1 MPWTK
6 VLYQKQPD
14 ILDEGYGSGE
24 RIVSYG
30 DAIREAFW
38 QALENDD
45 AVYLMGQGVD
55 DPSGMFGTTIGLQQ
69 RFGRERVFDTPL
81 AEDALMG
88 IAVGSAITGMRP
100 IYLHNR
106 PDFLLL
112 AMDQIVN
119 HASKWRYMFGGHG
132 KVPLVIWACIGRG
145 WGSGAQHSQALQG
158 LFTHIPGL
166 RVVMPSTAYDTKG
179 LLLESISDDNPVI
192 ILEHRWLFKRKGYV
206 PQEMYRIP
214 FGKGVIRRRGR
225 DVTIV
230 GASQI
235 LNEAL
240 DAANKL
246 ALEGIEAEVIDL
258 RAIKPWDKELVYR
271 SLERT
276 GRLVLVDTGW
286 KTSGYT
292 AEIAATVA
300 EEAWDLLR
308 APIGRVSCPDIPT
321 PSGYTLEAAFYPG
334 ADKVSEVTRN
344 IVSAKTAGSS
354 KRTSY

>member
-6 VLYQKQPD
+6 VLYQKQPSV
-14 ILDEGYGSGE
+14 LDKGYGEGK
-24 RIVSYG
+24 RILGYAE
-30 DAIREAFW
+30 AIREAFL
-38 QALENDD
+38 QGLETDD

-55 DPSGMFGTTIGLQQ
+55 DPSGMFGTTKGLQEK
-69 RFGRERVFDTPL
+69 FGQKRVFDTPL
-81 AEDALMG
+81 SEDSLMG
-88 IAVGSAITGMRP
+88 VAVGSAISGARP

-119 HASKWRYMFGGHG
+119 HASKWRYMFGGEG

-158 LFTHIPGL
+158 LFAHVPGV
-166 RVVMPSTAYDTKG
+166 RIVMPSTAYDTKG
-179 LLLESISDDNPVI
+179 LLLESISEDNPVI
-192 ILEHRWLFKRKGYV
+192 ILEHRWLFKRSGFV

-214 FGKGVIRRRGR
+214 FGKGIIRRQGA

-235 LNEAL
+235 LYEAM
-240 DAANKL
+240 DAADKL
-246 ALEGIEAEVIDL
+246 AQEGIEAEIIDL
-258 RAIKPWDKELVYR
+258 RTIKPWDKELVLT
-271 SLERT
+271 SLAKT
-276 GRLVLVDTGW
+276 GRLVLIDTGW

-300 EEAWDLLR
+300 EEAWDLLKG
-308 APIGRVSCPDIPT
+308 PIGRVSCLDTPT
-321 PSGYTLEAAFYPG
+321 PAGYTLEAAFYPG
-334 ADKVSEVTRN
+334 VEKIREVTLN
-344 IVSAKTAGSS
+344 IVSTKTNHAS
-354 KRTSY
+354 KRT